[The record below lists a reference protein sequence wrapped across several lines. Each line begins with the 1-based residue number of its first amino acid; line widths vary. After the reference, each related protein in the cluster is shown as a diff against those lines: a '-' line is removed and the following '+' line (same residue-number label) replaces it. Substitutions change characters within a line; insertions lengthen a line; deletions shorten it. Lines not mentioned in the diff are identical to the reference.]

1 MRSVREQCVLFVL
14 CSVILEVVPEQP
26 RYKMIMFGL
35 RTKPAPFL
43 IVDNKVGTGREC
55 GICGVVVSSSLQIVI
70 WSLTMNVALGQTVI
84 CSLSPV
90 QPGEKL

>member
-14 CSVILEVVPEQP
+14 CFVILEVVPEQP

-43 IVDNKVGTGREC
+43 IVDKNAGLGMRDGMCHCVIILTNNDMESNHEC
-55 GICGVVVSSSLQIVI
+55 S
-70 WSLTMNVALGQTVI
+70 AGQTVI
-84 CSLSPV
+84 CSLSLSLSPAT
-90 QPGEKL
+90 Q